1 MKGKCSLAIRKM
13 LGWHKYKDEQQ
24 LISDI
29 EVGGYRTDKAIEYV
43 YTHYRKEVLY
53 FIVKSNKY
61 LIKDDALDIFQDT
74 VVILV
79 RNIQSGKFRKES
91 NIKTY
96 LKGIARNISFRLA
109 QKHYNKVQVEVDIDY
124 QPQLEADTNTET
136 LYQRSEL
143 SATLEDLLNSL
154 PGKGAQII
162 RLWMKH
168 YSMREIADI
177 MGFKNEQNAR
187 NAKKRHLQRLISLV
201 SENEVLAADL
211 KLYLEQ

>member
-1 MKGKCSLAIRKM
+1 M

-29 EVGGYRTDKAIEYV
+29 EAGGYRTDKAIEYV
-43 YTHYRKEVLY
+43 YTNYRKEVLH
-53 FIVKSNKY
+53 FILRSNKY

-74 VVILV
+74 IVVLC

-124 QPQLEADTNTET
+124 EPQIEADINPERQF
-136 LYQRSEL
+136 LSNEL
-143 SATLEDLLNSL
+143 TDTIEELLNSL

-162 RLWMKH
+162 RLWMKK
-168 YSMREIADI
+168 YSMKEIADI

-187 NAKKRHLQRLISLV
+187 NAKKRHLQRLINMV
-201 SENEVLAADL
+201 CENEVLAADL

>member
-1 MKGKCSLAIRKM
+1 M
-13 LGWHKYKDEQQ
+13 LGWHKYKNEQQ

-29 EVGGYRTDKAIEYV
+29 EAGGSRTDKAIEYV
-43 YTHYRKEVLY
+43 YSHYRREVLQ
-53 FIVKSNKY
+53 FILKSNRY

-74 VVILV
+74 IVILC

-96 LKGIARNISFRLA
+96 LKGIARNISFRIG
-109 QKHYNKVQVEVDIDY
+109 QKQYSKVQVEVDIDY
-124 QPQLEADTNTET
+124 EPQIEDGINPEHQ
-136 LYQRSEL
+136 YVGNEL
-143 SATLEDLLNSL
+143 SVTIDQLLNSL

-162 RLWMKH
+162 RLWMKR
-168 YSMREIADI
+168 YSMKEIADI

-187 NAKKRHLQRLISLV
+187 NAKKRHLQRLIDKV
-201 SENEVLAADL
+201 SENELLAADL